1 MGPIKSYCEAL
12 KAEGTWKNG
21 TEYSNYPE
29 EKLMRTATVTFC
41 PAIYKCAN
49 CRRQHSQHL
58 IPPAEQ
64 AMPQEIRELR
74 EES

>member
-1 MGPIKSYCEAL
+1 
-12 KAEGTWKNG
+12 
-21 TEYSNYPE
+21 
-29 EKLMRTATVTFC
+29 MRTATVTFC

-74 EES
+74 EESQDVSGYKTVIERIVARFGRPY